1 LAALFLLYICTVQS
15 EKSIAFN
22 KENFQKLLKKTQELE
37 KQTQELAARNAQLEK
52 VFSELQEKYQLTQ
65 QELDFLKRQ
74 LFGRKSERFIPTDP
88 AQISLELGQMAEA
101 MLEQKTQKVEYE
113 RRAGKDQKKPGHPRM
128 PIPAHLRREE
138 IILEPEDLPEGSKK
152 IGEEV
157 TEILEYKTAE
167 IYVKK
172 YVRPKYALPNE
183 EGIKTANLPSLPIPK
198 GNAGP
203 ALLAH
208 VIGGKYLDHLP
219 LYRQIQQFERLGLEI
234 SASTIGGWV
243 AAGIDLLTPAYE
255 RLMAIVQR
263 SDYIQAD
270 ETPIKVLDINK
281 KGDTHKGYYWVY
293 YSPLD
298 KMVCFQYRKGR
309 GREGPREFLKNFQGS
324 LQADGWQ
331 VYDKFGKKESILLLG
346 CMAHARRKFEESLD
360 NDQVRASHVLAKMKA
375 LYMIERRAG
384 EEGITVE
391 ERYLLR
397 QQESLP
403 LMQDLKEWLLDN
415 APEANHRVL
424 PTSKIGKA
432 INYTLSM
439 WSRLERYLK
448 DGRHEIDNNWV
459 ENSIRP
465 VAVGRKNYLFAGS
478 HEAAQRSA
486 MIYSLFGS
494 CKKNGVDPMAWLADV
509 LKRILDHPV
518 NRIDELLPH
527 NWKPQEP

>member
-1 LAALFLLYICTVQS
+1 MQS
-15 EKSIAFN
+15 RKDLAFN
-22 KENFQKLLKKTQELE
+22 KENFQFLLQQNQELS
-37 KQTQELAARNAQLEK
+37 ARNAQLEK

-74 LFGRKSERFIPTDP
+74 LFGRKSERFVSSDP
-88 AQISLELGQMAEA
+88 DQLSLELGQMAEA
-101 MLEQKTQKVEYE
+101 MLDQKTQKVAYE
-113 RRAGKDQKKPGHPRM
+113 RKSGKQDKKPGHPRM

-138 IILEPEDLPEGSKK
+138 LILEPQDLPEGSKK
-152 IGEEV
+152 IGEDI
-157 TEILEYKTAE
+157 TEILEYKKAE

-172 YVRPKYALPNE
+172 YVRPRYALPNE

-203 ALLAH
+203 GLLAH
-208 VIGGKYLDHLP
+208 VIGSKYIDHLP

-234 SASTIGGWV
+234 SASTIGGWTAV
-243 AAGIDLLTPAYE
+243 GLDLLTPAYE
-255 RLMAIVQR
+255 RLMATVQE

-270 ETPIKVLDINK
+270 ETPIKVLDVNK
-281 KGDTHKGYYWVY
+281 KETTHKGYYWVY
-293 YSPLD
+293 YSPLE

-309 GREGPREFLKNFQGS
+309 GREGPREFLKDFQGS

-331 VYDKFGKKESILLLG
+331 VYDKFGKRDGIMLLG

-360 NDQVRASHVLAKMKA
+360 NDQVRASHVLTKMRA

-384 EEGITVE
+384 EEGMTAE
-391 ERYLLR
+391 DRHRLR

-403 LMQDLKEWLLDN
+403 LMKELKEWLLYN
-415 APEANHRVL
+415 APEANHKVL

-432 INYTLSM
+432 ISYTLGM
-439 WSRLERYLK
+439 WPRLERYLN

-478 HEAAQRSA
+478 HEAAQRAA

-494 CKKNGVDPMAWLADV
+494 CKKNGVDPMAWLEDV
-509 LKRILDHPV
+509 LNRIQDHPV
-518 NRIDELLPH
+518 NRINELLPH
-527 NWKPQEP
+527 NWKPQKP

>member
-1 LAALFLLYICTVQS
+1 MPS
-15 EKSIAFN
+15 GKSIAFN
-22 KENFQKLLKKTQELE
+22 EENFQKLLKKTQVLE
-37 KQTQELAARNAQLEK
+37 KENQELATRNAQLEK

-74 LFGRKSERFIPTDP
+74 LFGRKSERFIPSDP
-88 AQISLELGQMAEA
+88 AQMSLELGQMAEA
-101 MLEQKTQKVEYE
+101 MLEQKTRKLEYE
-113 RRAGKDQKKPGHPRM
+113 RKTGKGENKPGHPRM

-138 IILEPEDLPEGSKK
+138 IILEPEGLPEGSKK

-157 TEILEYKTAE
+157 TEILEYHKAE

-183 EGIKTANLPSLPIPK
+183 EGIKTAGLPSMPIPK

-203 ALLAH
+203 GLLAH
-208 VIGGKYLDHLP
+208 VIGSKYLDHLP

-243 AAGIDLLTPAYE
+243 GAGIDLLIPAYE
-255 RLMAIVQR
+255 RLMAIVQG

-270 ETPIKVLDINK
+270 ETPIKVLDVNK
-281 KGDTHKGYYWVY
+281 KETTHKGYYWVY
-293 YSPLD
+293 YSPLE

-309 GREGPREFLKNFQGS
+309 GREGPREFLKDFQGS

-331 VYDKFGKKESILLLG
+331 VYDKFGKRDGIQLLG

-360 NDQVRASHVLAKMKA
+360 NDEVRASHVLAKMKA
-375 LYMIERRAG
+375 LYMIERRAR
-384 EEGITVE
+384 EEGMTAE
-391 ERYLLR
+391 DRYRLR

-403 LMQDLKEWLLDN
+403 LMKELKEWLLYN
-415 APEANHRVL
+415 APEANHKVL

-432 INYTLSM
+432 INYTLGM
-439 WSRLERYLK
+439 WARLERYLN

-478 HEAAQRSA
+478 HEAAQRAA

-494 CKKNGVDPMAWLADV
+494 CKKNGVDPMAWLQD
-509 LKRILDHPV
+509 LLNRIQDHPV

-527 NWKPQEP
+527 NWKPLKS